1 LLETKGNAA
10 QKDVRMLQNQD
21 HILQR
26 LTAVFRDVLDLDGLE
41 LKLTTTAN
49 DVEGW
54 DSLAHVRLMVAT
66 EQEFK
71 VRLTTVEVSSL
82 KNVGELV
89 SAIAEKTTAKAS

>member
-1 LLETKGNAA
+1 
-10 QKDVRMLQNQD
+10 MLQNQD

-26 LTAVFRDVLDLDGLE
+26 LTAVFRDVLDLDDLE

-54 DSLAHVRLMVAT
+54 DSLAHVRLTVAT

>member
-1 LLETKGNAA
+1 
-10 QKDVRMLQNQD
+10 MLQDQ
-21 HILQR
+21 ILQR
-26 LTAVFRDVLDLDGLE
+26 LTNVFREVLDLDDLV
-41 LKLTTTAN
+41 LKLTTVAS

-66 EQEFK
+66 EQEFQ

-82 KNVGELV
+82 KDVGELV